1 MEEGAGY
8 IEFEVR
14 RSFGAFGEV
23 SVTLATQEG
32 TAVSTEG
39 TSLALDTIQPIES
52 TSAEKWYQF
61 SVDGRPYLALA
72 SSSVSGGSMLYSR
85 RGVFTPVQVRDWPS
99 SAGAWLSYFRTRNKF
114 TRHYYTSML
123 TTNYSLEN
131 KCLCDLTKGREEIW
145 SGPFNLVYG

>member
-1 MEEGAGY
+1 MFSSGFWGSRHFDIIILCYHSAGSVAVEEDTGY

-23 SVTLATQEG
+23 SVTVATQEG

-39 TSLALDTIQPIES
+39 TFLALDTIQPIES

-72 SSSVSGGSMLYSR
+72 SSSVSGGSMLYSW
-85 RGVFTPVQVRDWPS
+85 RGVFTPVQVS
-99 SAGAWLSYFRTRNKF
+99 EAGRGLVSLGRGIHLLSI
-114 TRHYYTSML
+114 
-123 TTNYSLEN
+123 TTL
-131 KCLCDLTKGREEIW
+131 LC
-145 SGPFNLVYG
+145 